1 MVRLNLKREG
11 RWLKIEEGLELYVEP
26 VTSGVM
32 SSVMFDRE
40 VLSAGE
46 DPGLRMAAISKAVAR
61 RVVTQWR
68 GVVDDEGD
76 PVAVTPE
83 GIDALM
89 DIWLVFQAFRT
100 EVMHPVFVLEAEK
113 NA

>member
-1 MVRLNLKREG
+1 MVRLNFKREG
-11 RWLKIEEGLELYVEP
+11 RWLTVAEGLEIYVEP

-32 SSVMFDRE
+32 ASVMFDPA
-40 VLSAGE
+40 VIASGA
-46 DPGLRMAAISKAVAR
+46 DPGERLAATTMAVAR
-61 RVVTQWR
+61 RVITEWR

-89 DIWLVFQAFRT
+89 DVWLVFQAFRT
-100 EVMHPVFVLEAEK
+100 EVMHPVFALEAEK